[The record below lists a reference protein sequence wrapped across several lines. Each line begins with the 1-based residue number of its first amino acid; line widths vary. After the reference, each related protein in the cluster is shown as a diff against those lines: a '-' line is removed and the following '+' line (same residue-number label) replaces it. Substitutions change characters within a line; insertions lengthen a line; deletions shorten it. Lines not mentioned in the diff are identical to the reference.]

1 MSKFKIGILGFGTVG
16 SGVFNVLRENH
27 DEILAKTGID
37 FEIVSILTL
46 TMKKLSALLAI
57 KN

>member
-16 SGVFNVLRENH
+16 SVYNVLLENH